1 MKSRGLK
8 NDGLSCE
15 GISHRFG
22 KRVILDGISLGVEP
36 GQSLA
41 IVGPNG
47 AGKTTLMRILA
58 GLERADS
65 GAVFL
70 GKEALG
76 GLKRREI
83 ARRISVVPQARPQ
96 VFDYS
101 ALELVLMGF
110 HARTARFSLPS
121 MSSQRAAL
129 VVMERLEVA
138 HLADQASSA
147 LSGGELQRTLM
158 ARTVVSEAGVW
169 LLDEPTA
176 SLDLRHQLGLL
187 EEVRGHCGRGGS
199 AVAILHDLGL
209 VHRYFDKV
217 AVLSGSRLVA
227 FGAPDD
233 VLTEGVVSG
242 EFGVGMRR
250 GDLRGRVVW
259 VAD

>member
-1 MKSRGLK
+1 MKDFFKDNG
-8 NDGLSCE
+8 GLSCV
-15 GISHRFG
+15 GVSHGFG
-22 KRVILDGISLGVEP
+22 ARSILEDISLGVEP

-47 AGKTTLMRILA
+47 AGKTTLLRILA
-58 GLERADS
+58 GLEKARA
-65 GAVFL
+65 GEVFL
-70 GKEALG
+70 GGEALG
-76 GLKRREI
+76 GLKRREV

-96 VFDYS
+96 VFDFS

-121 MSSQRAAL
+121 QSAQQQAL
-129 VVMERLEVA
+129 AVMERLEVA
-138 HLADQASSA
+138 HLADQPSSV

-176 SLDLRHQLGLL
+176 SLDLRHQLTLL

-209 VHRYFDKV
+209 VHRFFDRV
-217 AVLSGSRLVA
+217 AVLSESRLVA

-233 VLTEGVVSG
+233 VLTEACVSG
-242 EFGVGMRR
+242 VFGVSMRR
-250 GDLRGRVVW
+250 ENVRGRVVW
-259 VAD
+259 VAG